1 MNSTIDQCNTSM
13 EALQINLN
21 KPFGNDSLSAK
32 SNRITAEID
41 SEACFIHTSS
51 SVRGLSAQ
59 SNFLRDL
66 YTCNEWITP
75 AINVPHYL
83 QNDIKQQRSQ
93 SKVHSQNVTKH
104 DYKNIFTNVDSVLK
118 KQNDNVSDNC
128 ILTTNSLQETED
140 DPFDTS
146 KVFIPSYLQKPLFH
160 FTNPSLSTNSDISIH
175 PVSTTTSCSAQV
187 KVNIIVHC
195 CYYLYLYFSSFSLKV
210 VLTFYIIII

>member
-32 SNRITAEID
+32 SNRITSEID
-41 SEACFIHTSS
+41 SEACLIHTSS
-51 SVRGLSAQ
+51 VHGLPAQ

-75 AINVPHYL
+75 AINVPHYV
-83 QNDIKQQRSQ
+83 QNDIKQPKSQ
-93 SKVHSQNVTKH
+93 SKVHSQNVTKY
-104 DYKNIFTNVDSVLK
+104 DYKNIFTNIDSVLK
-118 KQNDNVSDNC
+118 KQHDNVSDNC
-128 ILTTNSLQETED
+128 FLTTNSFQETED

-160 FTNPSLSTNSDISIH
+160 SINPSLSTNSDIPIH
-175 PVSTTTSCSAQV
+175 PVSTTTSCSPQV

-195 CYYLYLYFSSFSLKV
+195 CYYLYLYIYFFHL
-210 VLTFYIIII
+210 I